1 MAASVPNMAYHGA
14 RSAGLSTAPLSMAI
28 PHGPGRAMVLDMATS
43 TVSLGRLNRARQ
55 RHETLPADWAL
66 DSDGE
71 ATTDPEQA
79 TLLQALGGAKGSGL
93 ALMIEMLC
101 SVASGSPILSD
112 LLAQPPA
119 QRRHRQNAWLCA
131 MDAGALLSTD
141 QLTQDVE
148 ATVAA
153 LKSLPRRAGV
163 SELLM
168 PGERGDL
175 CQAQAQKIGLG
186 LPEETWVDVQRSAEK
201 FGISLPKST

>member
-1 MAASVPNMAYHGA
+1 
-14 RSAGLSTAPLSMAI
+14 
-28 PHGPGRAMVLDMATS
+28 
-43 TVSLGRLNRARQ
+43 
-55 RHETLPADWAL
+55 
-66 DSDGE
+66 
-71 ATTDPEQA
+71 
-79 TLLQALGGAKGSGL
+79 
-93 ALMIEMLC
+93 
-101 SVASGSPILSD
+101 
-112 LLAQPPA
+112 
-119 QRRHRQNAWLCA
+119 